1 MMKLSNK
8 KNITGSK
15 IKEIRMRKQLSQQD
29 LERIASLK
37 GVDLTR
43 SKLAKIETGMIRVT
57 DEMLKV
63 LSELL
68 ETPVEEFFK

>member
-1 MMKLSNK
+1 
-8 KNITGSK
+8 
-15 IKEIRMRKQLSQQD
+15 MRKQLSQQD